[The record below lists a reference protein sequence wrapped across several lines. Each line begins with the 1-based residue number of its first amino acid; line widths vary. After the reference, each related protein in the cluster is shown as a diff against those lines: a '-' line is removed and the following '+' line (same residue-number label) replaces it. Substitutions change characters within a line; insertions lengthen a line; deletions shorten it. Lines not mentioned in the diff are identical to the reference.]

1 MCAMPNQVFL
11 DLSCVYMYMELF
23 TMYDSYRGNV
33 VFHLLSVFIVM
44 PPPPQGSPAPPL
56 SEEEIEKQK
65 AELEALVNVR
75 SLTLNTCTYMGD
87 LVM

>member
-1 MCAMPNQVFL
+1 MIATGEMLFSICYLFL
-11 DLSCVYMYMELF
+11 LSC
-23 TMYDSYRGNV
+23 
-33 VFHLLSVFIVM
+33 
-44 PPPPQGSPAPPL
+44 PPPQGSPAPPL